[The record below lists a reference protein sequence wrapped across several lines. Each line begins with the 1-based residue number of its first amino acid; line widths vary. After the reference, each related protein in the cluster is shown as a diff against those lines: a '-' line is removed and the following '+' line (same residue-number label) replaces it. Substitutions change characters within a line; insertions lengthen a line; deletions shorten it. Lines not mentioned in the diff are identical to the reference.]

1 MALSRLLSL
10 AWLALAVGAVAGA
23 AAPPGPL
30 GDLAAPRHGRPRHD
44 GTWDRGGGNVD
55 FRGLQAGQSLTLF
68 ETRGAGIVRRFWM
81 TFFPRAPALHR
92 QLVLRMY
99 WDGEATPSVEVP
111 VGDFFGVGF
120 GERRDYASLP
130 LAETSGGYD
139 CYWPMPFHRSA
150 RWTLANVSATDAL
163 VWANVDFTAYQ
174 RLPPELRHFHASG
187 GARTRPRRGAR
198 TPFSRLPGAATS
210 SAPPCSCRTAG
221 RARRPSSGRSASWKG
236 TR

>member
-44 GTWDRGGGNVD
+44 GTWDRRGGNVD

-81 TFFPRAPALHR
+81 TFFPREPALHR

-99 WDGEATPSVEVP
+99 WDGEATPSVERAWARADSQRKWSRLSGAQP
-111 VGDFFGVGF
+111 VSSGPNGPPGP
-120 GERRDYASLP
+120 ASP
-130 LAETSGGYD
+130 
-139 CYWPMPFHRSA
+139 
-150 RWTLANVSATDAL
+150 
-163 VWANVDFTAYQ
+163 
-174 RLPPELRHFHASG
+174 ASG
-187 GARTRPRRGAR
+187 ARQSAARTN
-198 TPFSRLPGAATS
+198 AA
-210 SAPPCSCRTAG
+210 ALLVQ
-221 RARRPSSGRSASWKG
+221 RRPAGASTGRQRRVAEAG
-236 TR
+236 N

>member
-23 AAPPGPL
+23 AAPGPL

-44 GTWDRGGGNVD
+44 GTWDRRGGNVD

-99 WDGEATPSVEVP
+99 LPDRAACAVP
-111 VGDFFGVGF
+111 ALP
-120 GERRDYASLP
+120 ER
-130 LAETSGGYD
+130 
-139 CYWPMPFHRSA
+139 
-150 RWTLANVSATDAL
+150 
-163 VWANVDFTAYQ
+163 
-174 RLPPELRHFHASG
+174 
-187 GARTRPRRGAR
+187 
-198 TPFSRLPGAATS
+198 PGAA
-210 SAPPCSCRTAG
+210 APT
-221 RARRPSSGRSASWKG
+221 RRGGPVTVRGPR
-236 TR
+236 

>member
-44 GTWDRGGGNVD
+44 GTWDRRGGNVD

-111 VGDFFGVGF
+111 VGAAMFP
-120 GERRDYASLP
+120 GEI
-130 LAETSGGYD
+130 
-139 CYWPMPFHRSA
+139 F
-150 RWTLANVSATDAL
+150 
-163 VWANVDFTAYQ
+163 
-174 RLPPELRHFHASG
+174 
-187 GARTRPRRGAR
+187 
-198 TPFSRLPGAATS
+198 
-210 SAPPCSCRTAG
+210 
-221 RARRPSSGRSASWKG
+221 RPSRRWAERSYNIVHWSEPPRGGHFAACEVPDLFVEEVRSFF
-236 TR
+236 RRVR

>member
-44 GTWDRGGGNVD
+44 GMWDRRGGNVD

-111 VGDFFGVGF
+111 VGD
-120 GERRDYASLP
+120 
-130 LAETSGGYD
+130 
-139 CYWPMPFHRSA
+139 HRSA

-221 RARRPSSGRSASWKG
+221 RARGPSSGRSASSRG
-236 TR
+236 TRRSSSTA